1 MEPEESQD
9 RPEDQ
14 RPRSLCRNRFELDPQ
29 RCSQKSAGSYRH
41 QESLR
46 LRRLRFLHGAHG
58 RGGCLLLLHLGGGG
72 SRKRHHHHRRP
83 WKQRSL
89 HPLQKS
95 FALSYA
101 AQCGW
106 CTPGMILSAKAL
118 LDRNPNPSEAEVRVA
133 LSGVLCRCT
142 GYTSIVQAV
151 LDAAGLMRETMSAE
165 LLTVGQSV
173 PRFMELKRRRAL
185 CAFPLT

>member
-1 MEPEESQD
+1 MDPQASHHITLKINGSVFELEIDSNWTLND
-9 RPEDQ
+9 V
-14 RPRSLCRNRFELDPQ
+14 LRNRLDLTGTK
-29 RCSQKSAGSYRH
+29 RACDY
-41 QESLR
+41 
-46 LRRLRFLHGAHG
+46 
-58 RGGCLLLLHLGGGG
+58 GGCGSCTVLMDGVDVYSCSILAVDAEGKEILTIEGLGN
-72 SRKRHHHHRRP
+72 SEK
-83 WKQRSL
+83 L

-118 LDRNPNPSEAEVRVA
+118 LDREPDPSEQAVRVA

-151 LDAAGLMRETMSAE
+151 LDAARVMRGDS
-165 LLTVGQSV
+165 
-173 PRFMELKRRRAL
+173 
-185 CAFPLT
+185 

>member
-1 MEPEESQD
+1 MDAREFHEITLTINGRVHQLGIDSNWTLND
-9 RPEDQ
+9 
-14 RPRSLCRNRFELDPQ
+14 LLRNRLELTGTKRACD
-29 RCSQKSAGSYRH
+29 Y
-41 QESLR
+41 
-46 LRRLRFLHGAHG
+46 
-58 RGGCLLLLHLGGGG
+58 GGCGSCTVLMDGVDVYSCSILAVEAQGKEILTIEGLGN
-72 SRKRHHHHRRP
+72 HEN
-83 WKQRSL
+83 L

-118 LDRNPNPSEAEVRVA
+118 LDRNQNPTESEVRMA

-151 LDAAGLMRETMSAE
+151 LEAASVMRGEA
-165 LLTVGQSV
+165 
-173 PRFMELKRRRAL
+173 
-185 CAFPLT
+185 